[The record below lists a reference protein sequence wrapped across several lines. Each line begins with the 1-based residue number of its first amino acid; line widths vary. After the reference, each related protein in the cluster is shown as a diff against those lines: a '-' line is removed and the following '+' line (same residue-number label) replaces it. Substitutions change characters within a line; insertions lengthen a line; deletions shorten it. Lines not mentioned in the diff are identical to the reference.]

1 MRRLSTRSFIRALI
15 ITVVS
20 ALIIAGGIYAYE
32 TLWSGKVHITIEAP
46 ASEGQLEVTGVTV
59 DKGTWDDN
67 SDTWTVSLLRGDE
80 VYIRTYLKNNGGD
93 AIAVCGEVNGS
104 SDQRIHPCDGV
115 TVVNVYPYI
124 NKQTTPADA
133 TKHIAFKIEVDADAE
148 PGEVPEIELKIVK

>member
-1 MRRLSTRSFIRALI
+1 MKKLFTRSFVRALI

-20 ALIIAGGIYAYE
+20 AVIIVGGIYAYE
-32 TLWSGKVHITIEAP
+32 TFWSGEAHITLEPP
-46 ASEGQLEVTGVTV
+46 ASEGQLEVTGVSV

-67 SDTWTVSLLRGDE
+67 SNTWTVSLLRGDE

-93 AIAVCGEVNGS
+93 AIAVYGEVNGS

-124 NKQTTPADA
+124 NKQTIPADA
-133 TKHIAFKIEVDADAE
+133 TKHIAFKIEVDTDAE
-148 PGEVPEIELKIVK
+148 PGEVPEIQLKLKK